1 VSDPGGCCWTVDP
14 DTGQLVDML
23 GNPAPTET
31 ADTTPGRAAQPGDD
45 R

>member
-1 VSDPGGCCWTVDP
+1 
-14 DTGQLVDML
+14 ML